1 METRF
6 SSVDHLR
13 LLDSEDA
20 CIRHLYRTK
29 WPEGFTCPLCRHR
42 EASVIRTRRL
52 PLYQCRKCRYQVS
65 LTAGTVMEKSKTPL
79 RKWFLAIYWV
89 AFGASAR
96 HISDSIQVTYK
107 TAWLIA
113 HKIRRA
119 ISLAESEVKLA
130 GNVRV
135 NEARYE
141 PTSFTALFDQSRKK
155 HPLIAAASIS
165 ENGRI
170 VLVKLHQVLPGDLF
184 AGMITRDGFQ
194 SFIRHHVKPE
204 SAVQLA
210 IGIYNSARHRPLAR
224 LCQEAS
230 RWMNETFRGLGP
242 KHLQA
247 YLNQFEYRFRFESED
262 GASILTDLLHQCS
275 FRPVVTYSQLIGRSA
290 SPNKYSFSVD
300 CMARS
305 S

>member
-1 METRF
+1 METRS
-6 SSVDHLR
+6 SSVDHLQ
-13 LLDSEDA
+13 LLDSEEA

-29 WPEGFTCPLCRHR
+29 WPEGYVCPLCRHR

-89 AFGASAR
+89 AMGASAR
-96 HISDSIQVTYK
+96 HISESIQVTYK

-135 NEARYE
+135 NETRYE

-155 HPLIAAASIS
+155 YPLIAGASVM

-170 VLVKLHQVLPGDLF
+170 ALVKLHQVLPGHLY

-194 SFIRHHVKPE
+194 NFIRCYVKPD

-210 IGIYNSARHRPLAR
+210 SGVYNSARHRPLAR
-224 LCQEAS
+224 LCLEAS

-247 YLNQFEYRFRFESED
+247 YLNQFEYRFRFDLGED
-262 GASILTDLLHQCS
+262 ASILSDLLHQCS
-275 FRPVVTYSQLIGRSA
+275 FRPAITYPQLIGKNA
-290 SPNKYSFSVD
+290 SPLPQPPSVGD
-300 CMARS
+300 LAKS